1 MGPEHYAGRPAMNKS
16 VILCLAVYLRVSYP
30 ECESHGRAGSFSTDC
45 GSIILKVRLRR

>member
-1 MGPEHYAGRPAMNKS
+1 MSPEHYAGRPAMNKS

-30 ECESHGRAGSFSTDC
+30 ESESHGRAGSFSTDC